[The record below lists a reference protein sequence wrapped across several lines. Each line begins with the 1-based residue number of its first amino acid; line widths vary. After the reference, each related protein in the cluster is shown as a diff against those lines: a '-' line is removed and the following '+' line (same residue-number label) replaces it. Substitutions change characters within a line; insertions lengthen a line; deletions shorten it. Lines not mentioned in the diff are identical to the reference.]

1 MFQMEEDSNRDGIKK
16 MYPMKIQTRYWYI
29 HRLQKLNL
37 LLVSTKLIEVCD
49 EVFVNSEVGEVV
61 TVGIHRAVY
70 GGEGKCKWGM

>member
-1 MFQMEEDSNRDGIKK
+1 M
-16 MYPMKIQTRYWYI
+16 
-29 HRLQKLNL
+29 
-37 LLVSTKLIEVCD
+37 STELIEVCD